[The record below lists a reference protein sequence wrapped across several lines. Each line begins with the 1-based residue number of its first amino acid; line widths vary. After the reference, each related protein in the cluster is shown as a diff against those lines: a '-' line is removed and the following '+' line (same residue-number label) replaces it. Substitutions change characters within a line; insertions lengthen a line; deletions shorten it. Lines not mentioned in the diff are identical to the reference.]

1 MDTAQETQPAIV
13 ESRRPIILTIVCILG
28 IVGAIANLWRV
39 FFGGPSIFGQWLL
52 VTLGVSAV
60 VTIIS
65 MVGVWLMRRW
75 AVYTYVVLCIAG
87 QIAWQII
94 VGIVIWKAVLLR
106 CLVIALLFVY
116 FKRMR

>member
-13 ESRRPIILTIVCILG
+13 ESRRPIILTIVCIFG
-28 IVGAIANLWRV
+28 IIGAIANLWRV
-39 FFGGPSIFGQWLL
+39 AFDGPSVFGPWLL
-52 VTLGVSAV
+52 VTLAISAIFTLV
-60 VTIIS
+60 S
-65 MVGVWLMRRW
+65 MVGVWMMRRW
-75 AVYTYVVLCIAG
+75 AVYTYVVLCIVG
-87 QIAWQII
+87 QIAWQVI